1 MEDIAHSIYSSNW
14 YYFSLKLMK
23 NILFV
28 MMRSQQPVQLLAG
41 RFFVI
46 TIETYMTILK
56 SSLSYLSVLR
66 IMMDA

>member
-14 YYFSLKLMK
+14 YCFPLKLMK
-23 NILFV
+23 NVLFV